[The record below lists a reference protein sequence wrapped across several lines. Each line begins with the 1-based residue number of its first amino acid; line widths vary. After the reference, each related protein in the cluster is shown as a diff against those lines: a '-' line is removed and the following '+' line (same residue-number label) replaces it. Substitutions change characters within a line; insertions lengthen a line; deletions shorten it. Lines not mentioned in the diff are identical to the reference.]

1 MDIAEAKRALRAQA
15 LAKRK
20 ALPAENARR
29 AARAVR
35 DLALASVPFPR
46 GATVAGYWP
55 LADELDVRPLLEALA
70 KRGHPCALPVVVARA
85 HALAFRAWK
94 PGDPLEQA
102 GFGLSVPRRD
112 APEVSPTVLLVPLLA
127 FDAQGRRVGF
137 GAGFYDMTINAL
149 RARGRLLAVG
159 VGFAAQEVSMVP
171 TEKFDAVLDWLVTE
185 RAARKAEPPRP

>member
-1 MDIAEAKRALRAQA
+1 GPQRIIMPPPEAAPSTLVRSRKPGPMNIAEAKRALRAQA

-70 KRGHPCALPVVVARA
+70 KRGHPCALPVVVARGA
-85 HALAFRAWK
+85 RGVADGAAGAAARLRRA
-94 PGDPLEQA
+94 GSADRLRRRLLRHDDQRA
-102 GFGLSVPRRD
+102 ARPRT
-112 APEVSPTVLLVPLLA
+112 A
-127 FDAQGRRVGF
+127 
-137 GAGFYDMTINAL
+137 
-149 RARGRLLAVG
+149 ARGRHRLRGAGSFDGADREVRRGARLAG
-159 VGFAAQEVSMVP
+159 
-171 TEKFDAVLDWLVTE
+171 
-185 RAARKAEPPRP
+185 

>member
-20 ALPAENARR
+20 ALPAENAKR
-29 AARAVR
+29 AARAVL
-35 DLALASVPFPR
+35 DLALAEVPFPR

-70 KRGHPCALPVVVARA
+70 KRGHPCALPVVVARG

-102 GFGLSVPRRD
+102 GFGLSVPRRE
-112 APEVSPTVLLVPLLA
+112 APASSPAVLLVPLLA
-127 FDAQGRRVGF
+127 FDSRGYRIGF

-149 RARGRLLAVG
+149 RAKGRLLAVG
-159 VGFAAQEVSMVP
+159 IGFAAQEVSMVP
-171 TEKFDAVLDWLVTE
+171 TETFDAALDWLVTE
-185 RAARKAEPPRP
+185 RAARKAVPAKP